1 MRSDAFLQELKATLF
16 LSDPEQLLGP
26 PLIGCK
32 ASHLPDE
39 IPHELI
45 VLGQLALGIGW
56 LSLNKK
62 HGSCEYYKNK

>member
-39 IPHELI
+39 VPHKLV

-56 LSLNKK
+56 LGLNQRT
-62 HGSCEYYKNK
+62 